1 MISCVCITDAI
12 RYRASNLLRHFI
24 AIDVGDA
31 VRDEVARVVSLIN
44 EAVAAASVPP
54 RVTWV
59 ARSAVHLTLS
69 FLGEVAELD
78 VADLLKRLA
87 DPMNVEP
94 FEVEWHGLGA
104 FPSPRHP
111 RTLWIGVSKGATEL
125 GRLESA
131 LSRRLH
137 RIRVDAQPF
146 RPHLTLGRV
155 RTPGAGVNWEHL
167 FQSIAVRRVW
177 TEVRQV
183 TLYRSTLSPRGP
195 HYTEMAHA
203 ALRSAGVQAPG
214 AEGDR

>member
-1 MISCVCITDAI
+1 
-12 RYRASNLLRHFI
+12 LRLFI
-24 AIDVGDA
+24 AVDVGDA
-31 VRDEVARVVSLIN
+31 VRDEVARVVNLLN
-44 EAVAAASVPP
+44 EAVAAANAPP

-59 ARSAVHLTLS
+59 ARNAVHLTLS
-69 FLGEVAELD
+69 FLGEVAERD
-78 VADLLKRLA
+78 VAELSKRLA

-94 FEVEWHGLGA
+94 FEVEWQGLGA
-104 FPSPRHP
+104 FPSPRRP
-111 RTLWIGVSKGATEL
+111 RTLWIGVSKGANEL

-137 RIRVDAQPF
+137 RAQVDAQPY

-155 RTPGAGVNWEHL
+155 RTPGAGMNWDHL
-167 FQSIAVRRVW
+167 FQSIAVRGVR
-177 TEVRQV
+177 TEVLQV

-203 ALRSAGVQAPG
+203 ALGSAGVQAPG